1 MINSSHKKYMFH
13 FSKSKGYTLAIVS
26 ILLYVST
33 VSGQTS
39 KVKNLQRFD
48 NKTIH
53 FGFSLGLNSGS
64 FALHRKPYNQFT
76 DTLASID
83 VISQSGF
90 NIGVV
95 SDLHLRRNFNLRFV
109 PTLVFGQRNLDFKF
123 IGQDGKVNLVARTVE
138 STYWDFPLLFK
149 YRSERLNNFAAYVI
163 FGGKYTV
170 DLASNE
176 DVLNSEI
183 PESIIK
189 LKRNTTSAEVGF
201 GTDFFLPYFKFA
213 IEVKMS
219 YTLDD
224 ALIHDNTE
232 LSTPI
237 ERISPKM
244 FILSLLFEG

>member
-1 MINSSHKKYMFH
+1 MNSSEAVHMSSH
-13 FSKSKGYTLAIVS
+13 FSIKSISLLLFLSLVFCFSTVAQKSKVE
-26 ILLYVST
+26 
-33 VSGQTS
+33 
-39 KVKNLQRFD
+39 NLRRFD
-48 NKTIH
+48 HKLVH
-53 FGFSLGLNSGS
+53 FGFSLGFNSGG
-64 FALHRKPYNQFT
+64 FALHRNPYNQFT

-83 VISQSGF
+83 VNNQSGF
-90 NIGVV
+90 NLGIV
-95 SDLHLRRNFNLRFV
+95 SDLHLHRNFNLRFV
-109 PTLVFGQRNLDFKF
+109 PTLVFGQRNMDFKF
-123 IGQDGKVNLVARTVE
+123 IGQDGKVNLVQRTVE
-138 STYWDFPLLFK
+138 STYLDFPLLFK
-149 YRSERLNNFAAYVI
+149 YRSERLNNFAAYII
-163 FGGKYTV
+163 FGGKYSI

-189 LKRNTTSAEVGF
+189 LKRNTTAAEVGF

-213 IEVKMS
+213 IELKMS

-244 FILSLLFEG
+244 FIVSLLFEG